1 MVRCFCAGDPSND
14 EHAKELPGCFSS
26 RVQADSMDGAL
37 CMKRYHPGPACRC
50 LMRVCTICYAA
61 CPNPPRPA
69 TNATRFQCPTPQ
81 GSILRHMFKRVRL
94 TLLSC
99 LHSYVC
105 TFRNA
110 SFGPKLHNP
119 RVTCLIARF
128 IHHTDTLGSQVARCM
143 EAHIHRLRLYNIESC
158 HTNIPNGALS
168 SGGLHAQTVQ

>member
-1 MVRCFCAGDPSND
+1 
-14 EHAKELPGCFSS
+14 
-26 RVQADSMDGAL
+26 MDGAL

-105 TFRNA
+105 TPRDA

-119 RVTCLIARF
+119 LVACLIARF
-128 IHHTDTLGSQVARCM
+128 SPTTGNPVGTCYPLHGSRYPPLEVKQHRELPNYPLKRDALIGPPAR
-143 EAHIHRLRLYNIESC
+143 
-158 HTNIPNGALS
+158 TNCAVIM
-168 SGGLHAQTVQ
+168 